1 MAPLA
6 RGLVGE
12 ARRMVRGWRRPALLL
27 APFLAW
33 AVCVAVY
40 SQRLPRELRTGVL
53 DLDRTSLSRTL
64 VRDLEA
70 TPTLDVV
77 GYTDLERVQEDLR
90 RGRIRAAVVVPRG
103 TDEAVREGR
112 TARISLLR
120 DATRPLPATQIY
132 QAVANVVGTESARLS
147 AARLMRAGLP
157 ASHARELAAPL
168 RLDGRPLGNP
178 WLDYL
183 RSFAPALLPM
193 FLQMGMM
200 LAGATCAEGGRRR
213 PRLWSIGRAMAWA
226 VPSALAGGLLHL
238 AMADSLT
245 QGSAMAGSTIV
256 LCLASALVGL
266 GIARRIGDP
275 RKTVQILLV
284 SNTPAFVF
292 SGFTFPEWAMPR
304 SLELLTRPMPY
315 SLWFDVAQGVQG
327 VASGTLA
334 RGLVGL
340 FLWLCFGSLLA
351 LLPAKA
357 KAPNAK
363 RGTPRA
369 LIFPHI
375 PGLATL
381 VLLGPPGYLALYG
394 SIYAE
399 KAQSRVPIALVAPAP
414 DATTRAI
421 GRSLAAHHRLDTRPA
436 IRPEAMERLRSGEV
450 RAVLEIPSGIGVRA
464 SHGRSTSLPL
474 LVGAD
479 RFLVV
484 GDLQRAVSEVLADA
498 STGIRAE
505 LLAKGRNPSVARE
518 LATPLA
524 LEDRPLGNPAETYG
538 DAMLPIVGLLIAHQ
552 LLLVGAGL
560 LASSPRASTPE
571 AAGKTR
577 RSIAFLWLWF
587 TAAALAWLS
596 LGLRVFDVPVN
607 PDPVAVAVAT
617 AAGLLGAAA
626 MGSVLGRIVGDGTWW
641 LRLAAFSSYP
651 LFFLSGASWP
661 LEASGAVVRLASW
674 LDPMGPLLDASDRAL
689 RSGASLGEVAPMLG
703 KMAIALLLWAVIA
716 IGAQGFAS
724 RKSARR
730 RGPARGSAPSKSAP
744 NPRSCFP

>member
-1 MAPLA
+1 MGPFA

-12 ARRMVRGWRRPALLL
+12 ARRMVRGKRRPALLL

-40 SQRLPRELRTGVL
+40 AQRLPRDLRIGVL

-70 TPTLDVV
+70 TPTLDVA
-77 GYTDLERVQEDLR
+77 GYTDLERVQEDLC

-112 TARISLLR
+112 TARIAMLR
-120 DATRPLPATQIY
+120 DATRPLPATQIH

-147 AARLMRAGLP
+147 VARLMRAGLP

-168 RLDGRPLGNP
+168 RLDGRPLWNP

-213 PRLWSIGRAMAWA
+213 PRLWAFGRAMAWVA
-226 VPSALAGGLLHL
+226 PSALAGGLLHL
-238 AMADSLT
+238 AMADSLA
-245 QGSAMAGSTIV
+245 QGSAMAGSTVV

-284 SNTPAFVF
+284 SNTPAFVI

-304 SLELLTRPMPY
+304 ALEVLTRPMPY

-334 RGLVGL
+334 RGLSGL
-340 FLWLCFGSLLA
+340 FLWLCFGTLLA

-357 KAPNAK
+357 GDRNAK

-369 LIFPHI
+369 LIFPRI

-381 VLLGPPGYLALYG
+381 VLLGPPGYFALYG

-399 KAQSRVPIALVAPAP
+399 KAQSRVPIAMVAPAP
-414 DATTRAI
+414 DATTRVI
-421 GRSLAAHHRLDTRPA
+421 GRSLEAHHRLETHPA
-436 IRPEAMERLRSGEV
+436 TRPEAMERLRQGEV

-505 LLAKGRNPSVARE
+505 LLGRGRNPSVARE

-560 LASSPRASTPE
+560 LTSSAGALGPE
-571 AAGKTR
+571 SNFKTC

-587 TAAALAWLS
+587 TAAALAWLT
-596 LGLRVFDVPVN
+596 LGLRLFDVPVN
-607 PDPVAVAVAT
+607 PEPPAVVVAT
-617 AAGLLGAAA
+617 AVGLLGAAA
-626 MGSVLGRIVGDGTWW
+626 MGGALGRIVGDGTWW

-661 LEASGAVVRLASW
+661 LEASGTIVRLASW
-674 LDPMGPLLDASDRAL
+674 LDPMGPLLDAVDRAL
-689 RSGASLGEVAPMLG
+689 RLGASLPEVAPSLG
-703 KMAIALLLWAVIA
+703 RAAVALLSWTAIALGVRWS
-716 IGAQGFAS
+716 AS
-724 RKSARR
+724 RKVQRM
-730 RGPARGSAPSKSAP
+730 GSGS
-744 NPRSCFP
+744 RV